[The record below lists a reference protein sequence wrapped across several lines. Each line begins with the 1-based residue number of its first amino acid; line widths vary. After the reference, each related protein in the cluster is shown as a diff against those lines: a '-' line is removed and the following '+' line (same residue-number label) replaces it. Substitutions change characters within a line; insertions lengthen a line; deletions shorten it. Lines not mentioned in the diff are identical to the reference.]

1 MNMHLHGHLT
11 ACIRDFGPVYS
22 FWCFS
27 FERLNGLL
35 GSYHT
40 NNRDIS
46 IQIANRFLDIKS
58 YAPTNWPEEFK
69 KEYLPL
75 IERSHYNKGSLMQNN
90 IETALSDF
98 LIFLLFHLSKN
109 YHS

>member
-22 FWCFS
+22 FWCFG
-27 FERLNGLL
+27 FEHLNGIL
-35 GSYHT
+35 GFYHT

-46 IQIANRFLDIKS
+46 IQIPNRFLDSKS
-58 YAPTNWPEEFK
+58 YVPTNWPDEFK

-75 IERSHYNKGSLMQNN
+75 IERFHYNKGSLMQNN
-90 IETALSDF
+90 IETVYTTVKF
-98 LIFLLFHLSKN
+98 FF
-109 YHS
+109 